1 MRCSHSYLFAF
12 LSVTLLAVTCARA
25 QTVVSLPPA
34 RGALVQSSPVRT
46 LSISPAD
53 FAAVLSATDPGAQ
66 LLQLA
71 GALKCGIDVFKL
83 QYYTVGG
90 AGESTTASA
99 AVMLPTGDD
108 HRCRGG
114 RPVLLY
120 THGTQLNQN
129 FDIGAIEDVE
139 NNDEGTAVAALFA
152 AQGYVVVAPNYAGY
166 DTSTLTYHPYM
177 NADQQ
182 SKDTIDA
189 LVAAHRAMPQVFGP
203 DIRGSRELFLA
214 GFSQGGHVAMAT
226 HRALQALGIPVTAA
240 APMSGPYA
248 LAAYADEQV
257 AGRVDFL
264 APLGLALVIDSYQ
277 HAYGNIYSVA
287 TDIVQSRYAN
297 NIDLLPTNDPNVFA
311 QGELPVFQVFAL
323 EPPAP
328 QFASITPA
336 TTPAD
341 IAPLFTLGFG
351 PNHLITNEYRLQ
363 YLLDAQM
370 NPDGGWPVVTS
381 GLPAANPANTLRQ
394 AFKRND
400 LRNWSP
406 TSPVMMCGGSGDLN
420 FINAELMQKYW
431 VSTGA
436 AGWTSVLN
444 LDAPPLSQA
453 DPYASVL
460 AGFAASKAAI
470 AANAVAQGA
479 TDGGALAVLE
489 SYHIQLEDPYC
500 FAAARVFFERHRH
513 FPSGIR

>member
-1 MRCSHSYLFAF
+1 
-12 LSVTLLAVTCARA
+12 
-25 QTVVSLPPA
+25 
-34 RGALVQSSPVRT
+34 
-46 LSISPAD
+46 
-53 FAAVLSATDPGAQ
+53 
-66 LLQLA
+66 
-71 GALKCGIDVFKL
+71 
-83 QYYTVGG
+83 
-90 AGESTTASA
+90 
-99 AVMLPTGDD
+99 
-108 HRCRGG
+108 
-114 RPVLLY
+114 
-120 THGTQLNQN
+120 
-129 FDIGAIEDVE
+129 
-139 NNDEGTAVAALFA
+139 
-152 AQGYVVVAPNYAGY
+152 
-166 DTSTLTYHPYM
+166 
-177 NADQQ
+177 
-182 SKDTIDA
+182 
-189 LVAAHRAMPQVFGP
+189 
-203 DIRGSRELFLA
+203 
-214 GFSQGGHVAMAT
+214 MAT
-226 HRALQALGIPVTAA
+226 HRALQALGIPVTAS

-264 APLGLALVIDSYQ
+264 APVELALVIDSYQ

-297 NIDLLPTNDPNVFA
+297 NIDLLPTNDPNVFT
-311 QGELPVFQVFAL
+311 QGELPVFQLFAL
-323 EPPAP
+323 QPPAP

-370 NPDGGWPVVTS
+370 SPDGGWPVVTS

-479 TDGGALAVLE
+479 TDGGTLAVLE
-489 SYHIQLEDPYC
+489 SYHVQLEDPYC

-513 FPSGIR
+513 LPPGIR